1 MKVILTLGYGRLHLV
16 QSAQRLANLGVK
28 FRLILGWIPK
38 NADGLLVRLASKI
51 QGYNLAIG
59 LRKRMVA
66 HHPNIETRQM
76 FFLEVLDALVRRV
89 LRAFHCSAMWWSV
102 IGWKLWGFCSRRF
115 ITREAQ
121 VFHVRS
127 GAGQGGAIKKAKR
140 LGLEVLVDHSIAHP
154 EFMEK
159 HLRSEYEKNGAVF
172 DLGTSSRFWRMI
184 DKDCREADLVM
195 VNSFFVRDTFLEA
208 GYAPEKIRVV
218 YQGTREDFFSLR
230 AAEPYFDGKRPL
242 RILFTGGFGFRK
254 GGEYILSALKELHDR
269 GISFTMD
276 VVGSYAGSESI
287 REKYAAGTLPITFHG
302 PVPQDDL
309 KQFLRSADVY
319 LFPSLAEGCASS
331 GLEAMAAGLCTVAT
345 HESGLPITD
354 DETGYLVP
362 SKDAAAIVSRIE
374 WLIVHP
380 EAIERT
386 GRAAAKLIAAD
397 YTWDKYAE
405 NVKKIYEEMVG
416 DEV

>member
-1 MKVILTLGYGRLHLV
+1 MEKGIILSIGNGRLHLV
-16 QSAQRLANLGVK
+16 QAAYWIATTPPHIRVIG
-28 FRLILGWIPK
+28 GWIPT
-38 NADGLLVRLASKI
+38 NPNNFLVRLASHIVKR
-51 QGYNLAIG
+51 NLSPG
-59 LRKRMVA
+59 FKKRLVIKGVCEIRTCTSA
-66 HHPNIETRQM
+66 EIFQ
-76 FFLEVLDALVRRV
+76 EVLRPFCRRLGISGDYGV
-89 LRAFHCSAMWWSV
+89 AFS
-102 IGWKLWGFCSRRF
+102 WGLFGFLSRRYINKRF
-115 ITREAQ
+115 T

-127 GAGQGGAIKKAKR
+127 GAGQGGAIRKAKR
-140 LGLEVLVDHSIAHP
+140 LGLKVLCDHSIAHP

-159 HLRSEYEKNGAVF
+159 QLRSECERNGVHFDSIVF
-172 DLGTSSRFWRMI
+172 SPFWKMV
-184 DKDCREADLVM
+184 DKDCQEADIVM

-230 AAEPYFDGKRPL
+230 SAEPYFDGKRPL
-242 RILFTGGFGFRK
+242 RILFTGAFGFRK
-254 GGEYILSALKELHDR
+254 GGEYILGALKELHNR

-276 VVGSYAGSESI
+276 VVGSYAGSQSI
-287 REKYAAGTLPITFHG
+287 RQKYDAETLPITFHG

-362 SKDAAAIVSRIE
+362 SKDSAAIISRIE
-374 WLIVHP
+374 WLIAHP

-405 NVKKIYEEMVG
+405 NVKKIYEELEQV
-416 DEV
+416 